1 MVILRG
7 RLTTCQMRTR
17 STHWRPRLG
26 VPTCARAESGGV
38 VRPKSLLQ
46 RMPRGE
52 LWLPE
57 ELKVLFKVV
66 QDSCDLDILMSSR
79 HANAVEWEPI
89 AREMVRH
96 GFRRTWQQCRAKW
109 KALRRAFHLEN
120 EHKLLHGTHS
130 DKRPPS
136 YSIML
141 KMWQK
146 AGRPVFR
153 DQHMLRTRNHHLQI
167 TPGSREGRNSFC
179 SISHAPVQEAYAEDE
194 DIKAVILLHD
204 VGSPS
209 SNADSSPILCEDSA
223 LFSRTPE
230 EFELLHPQVTT
241 LEHQVLHDDEDI
253 KPVILHHIPETPR
266 SDTES
271 SSDKCQEL
279 QLLETLVMQQKEI
292 ITRLD
297 FLNHNLVQMA
307 SLHYQHMGES
317 SADSI
322 KTGSQDSAAAGNQPT
337 PFPPMFIPFPTPTST
352 ESSAL
357 TTYIS
362 APQPPASYIHY
373 SQSPVSFVPSFQI
386 PATYIPSSQSAAAY
400 IPSSQIP
407 STLYAPTSKT
417 SSTFFPTFSPISASS
432 PRPTSHPSTHRNKIL

>member
-179 SISHAPVQEAYAEDE
+179 SISH
-194 DIKAVILLHD
+194 
-204 VGSPS
+204 
-209 SNADSSPILCEDSA
+209 EDSA